1 MSSIPRYRRPV
12 TIDRA
17 LIDPHLLGAALGDAT
32 PWSTWLAVLRAAFGL
47 PLDDEQRAIFHEVA
61 GERGP
66 PHKRVREL
74 WAIIGRRGG
83 KSRIA
88 AALAVYAATFVKHD
102 LASGETGYVLV
113 LAASRDQARVV
124 FDYVKGFFDASSVL
138 RQEVASVTATEIK
151 LKNGIILSTHANSF
165 RSIRGRT
172 LLAVIF
178 DEVALWRDEVSAV
191 PDLEVYRAVLP
202 SLMTTR
208 GMLVGISTPYRKV
221 GLLHKKWRNH
231 HGVDGDDVLVVQ
243 GPSTT
248 FNPTLTQ
255 SEIDAAVA
263 DDPEGATSEWSA
275 TFRSD
280 LAAFLD
286 DATVA
291 TAVDYGRPLE
301 LPPRAGI
308 RYVAF
313 ADPSGGR
320 HDAFTLCIGHKE
332 GELFIADVVRGVR
345 PPFDPHEVVR
355 DYAALA
361 REYRISEIR
370 GDRYS
375 AEWVV
380 SSFKDAGI
388 RYKPAEKSKSDI
400 YLEALAA
407 FTRSAISIPDL
418 APLLRELRLL
428 EGATH
433 RGGKDVVDHPRN
445 GSDDLANALC
455 GCAVVARR
463 KGYDSSLAWVD
474 GPVQPPEDPE
484 VIEARRKKLYAML
497 LNGENPF

>member
-1 MSSIPRYRRPV
+1 
-12 TIDRA
+12 
-17 LIDPHLLGAALGDAT
+17 
-32 PWSTWLAVLRAAFGL
+32 
-47 PLDDEQRAIFHEVA
+47 
-61 GERGP
+61 
-66 PHKRVREL
+66 
-74 WAIIGRRGG
+74 
-83 KSRIA
+83 
-88 AALAVYAATFVKHD
+88 
-102 LASGETGYVLV
+102 
-113 LAASRDQARVV
+113 
-124 FDYVKGFFDASSVL
+124 
-138 RQEVASVTATEIK
+138 
-151 LKNGIILSTHANSF
+151 
-165 RSIRGRT
+165 
-172 LLAVIF
+172 
-178 DEVALWRDEVSAV
+178 
-191 PDLEVYRAVLP
+191 
-202 SLMTTR
+202 
-208 GMLVGISTPYRKV
+208 
-221 GLLHKKWRNH
+221 
-231 HGVDGDDVLVVQ
+231 
-243 GPSTT
+243 
-248 FNPTLTQ
+248 
-255 SEIDAAVA
+255 
-263 DDPEGATSEWSA
+263 
-275 TFRSD
+275 
-280 LAAFLD
+280 
-286 DATVA
+286 
-291 TAVDYGRPLE
+291 